1 MYVQRPPIIIN
12 SLVAFRCKS
21 FECRHCPVLAQ
32 QEFMTLGAFQVFEE
46 GRTLASTKVKDT
58 YEDDYDLGD

>member
-1 MYVQRPPIIIN
+1 MQVVRVSALSCASAAGIHD
-12 SLVAFRCKS
+12 A
-21 FECRHCPVLAQ
+21 
-32 QEFMTLGAFQVFEE
+32 GAFQVFEE